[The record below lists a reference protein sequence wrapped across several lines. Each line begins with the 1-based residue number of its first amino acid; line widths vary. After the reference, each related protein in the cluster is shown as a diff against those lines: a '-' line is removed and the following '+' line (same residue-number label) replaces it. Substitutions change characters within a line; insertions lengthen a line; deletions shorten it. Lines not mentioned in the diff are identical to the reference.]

1 MELNVKQSGIE
12 RRTFTVTYR
21 KTLNNKVH
29 KRVHELYLRND
40 IPCGLKRCMTCKANA
55 GSDMKLLDVRD
66 NSTHSKAAP
75 YCHMLLIDGISLL
88 KFIDV
93 LDEDIFRNIIVPQ
106 SAWNYVKKLNPSIY
120 KRVNKLYTE
129 NQDRL
134 FVFLNEFVEA
144 TFVDPGLNRVPELYQ
159 EKCLLRVAIYLESH
173 WESLGCQP
181 ILICS
186 SDETKQRM
194 RENFE
199 NTKTLM
205 EYVEG
210 IDGAS
215 KIAER
220 LADLS
225 KTESRGKA
233 LFPEYWTQDALLDG
247 ISKGTL
253 KKGKFQISTEN
264 YLEAYINFDFGEQW
278 FIQGRKSMNRA
289 IHGDTVV
296 AQLLPESEWT
306 CPEKVI
312 RLRDAEEAQ
321 TEEAVEDDEGLEEK
335 LDEEIT
341 ESTPSKRLK
350 KDVVPTAQIVGIL
363 RRNWRNYCGVIM
375 PAHIEGGRR
384 FLFAPTERLISRIRI
399 ETSHYEDLK
408 NKKLLVQIDNWP
420 QDSYYPKGHYIR
432 VIGTEGEQETE
443 DEVILLEH
451 EIPHAEFSPAV
462 MACLPGE
469 DWKPDP
475 EPYRQDLTHLD
486 ICSVDPP
493 GCTDIDD
500 ALHCSD
506 LGNGRYEVGVHIADV
521 THFVRPSTAID
532 TEAAERSTSVY
543 LCGRRID
550 MLPILLSSN
559 LCSLREDQP
568 RYAFSVIWILREDAS
583 IENVRF
589 TKSLIKSRRAFTY
602 QAAQE
607 MVDDTK
613 TYTDNISQSLRNLM
627 KLSRCLKANRKIM
640 GALELASSEIR
651 FEMDYETRT
660 PKSVQEK
667 QHLATMSMVEE
678 FMLLANISVAEKILK
693 AYPDCAI
700 LRRHPVPS
708 RDAFKP
714 LSIAAEACGF
724 KLNVDTGKELA
735 KSLDEVDLKYKE
747 KGMQSDV
754 GRMLR
759 MLATRCMTQAVYFA
773 AGTVSQDQYLHY
785 GLAAKVYTH
794 FTSPIRRYAD
804 VMVHRLLAAV
814 IEADKIHPVMLDRK
828 KLIRLTENM
837 NRRHRQAQY
846 ASRASILLNTYL
858 MIKTHPEPRIRAI
871 VIGIRSNG
879 IQVIIPK
886 YGLESV
892 IFFTATQKMQS
903 QEQMMEY
910 CNDKIRLFQ
919 EVEVSVELVEKNQRR
934 RINVTLLK
942 PFIEGFSVVTGCETD
957 MPKLNPSIYKRV
969 NKLYT
974 ENQDRLFVFLNE
986 FVEATFVDPGLN
998 RVPELYQEKCLL
1010 RVAIYLESHW
1020 ESLGCQPILICSSD
1034 ETKQRMRENF
1044 ENTKTLMEYVEGI
1057 DGASK
1062 IAERLADLSK
1072 TESRGKALFPEY
1084 WTQDALLDGISK
1096 GTLKKENSSVVAQ
1109 LLPESEW
1116 TCPEKVIRLRDAEEA
1131 QTEEAV
1137 EDDEGLE
1144 EKLDEEITES
1154 TPSKRLKKDVVPT
1167 AQIVGIL
1174 RRNWRGRRFLFAPTE
1189 RLISRIRIE
1198 TSHYEDLKN
1207 KKLLVQIDNW
1217 PQDSY
1222 YPKGHYIRV
1231 IGTEG
1236 EQETEDEVILLEHEI
1251 PHAEFSPAVMACL
1264 PGEDWKPDPE
1274 PYRQDL
1280 THLDICSVDP
1290 PGCTDIDDALHCSDL
1305 GNGRYEVGVHIA
1317 DVTHFVRPSTAIDT
1331 EAAERSTSVYLCGRR
1346 IDMLPILLSSNLCSL
1361 REDQPRYAFSVI
1373 WILREDASIEN
1384 VRFTKSLI
1392 KSRRAFTYQAAQE
1405 MVDDTKTYTDNIS
1418 QSLRNLMKLSR
1429 CLKAN
1434 RKIMGALELASSEIR
1449 FEMDYETRT
1458 PKSVQEKQH
1467 LATMSMVEEFMLLAN
1482 ISVAEKIL
1490 KAYPD
1495 CAILRRHPVPSRDAF
1510 KPLSIAAEAC
1520 GFKLNVDT
1528 GKELAKSLD
1537 EVDLKYKEKGMQSD
1551 VGRMLRML
1559 ATRCMTQAVYFAAGT
1574 VSQDQYLHYGLAAKV
1589 YTHFTSPIRRYADV
1603 MVHRLL
1609 AAVIEA
1615 DKIHPVMLDRKKLI
1629 RLTENMNRRHRQAQY
1644 ASRASI
1650 LLNTYLMIKT
1660 HPEPRIR
1667 AIVIGIRSNG
1677 IQVIIPKYGLESV
1690 IFFTA
1695 TQKMQSQEQMMEY
1708 CNDKIRLFQEVEV
1721 SVELVEKNQRR
1732 RINVTLLKPFI
1743 EGFSVVTGCETDM
1756 PV

>member
-40 IPCGLKRCMTCKANA
+40 IPCGLKTCATCKANV
-55 GSDMKLLDVRD
+55 GSDVKLLDIKD

-75 YCHMLLIDGISLL
+75 YYHMLLIDGISLL

-173 WESLGCQP
+173 WESLGCHP

-233 LFPEYWTQDALLDG
+233 LFPEYWTQDALLD
-247 ISKGTL
+247 
-253 KKGKFQISTEN
+253 
-264 YLEAYINFDFGEQW
+264 AYINFDFGEQW

-296 AQLLPESEWT
+296 AQLLPESEWA

-321 TEEAVEDDEGLEEK
+321 TGEAVEGDEALEEK
-335 LDEEIT
+335 LDQEIT
-341 ESTPSKRLK
+341 ESTPCKRLK

-375 PAHIEGGRR
+375 PAHIE
-384 FLFAPTERLISRIRI
+384 
-399 ETSHYEDLK
+399 
-408 NKKLLVQIDNWP
+408 
-420 QDSYYPKGHYIR
+420 DSYYPKGHYIR

-462 MACLPGE
+462 MACLPVE

-500 ALHCSD
+500 ALHCVD

-521 THFVRPSTAID
+521 THFVRPGTAID
-532 TEAAERSTSVY
+532 MEAAERSTSVY

-583 IENVRF
+583 IESVRF

-708 RDAFKP
+708 RESFKP
-714 LSIAAEACGF
+714 LSI
-724 KLNVDTGKELA
+724 LA
-735 KSLDEVDLKYKE
+735 KSLDEVDQKYKE
-747 KGMQSDV
+747 KGLQSDV

-773 AGTVSQDQYLHY
+773 TGTVPQDQYLHY

-858 MIKTHPEPRIRAI
+858 MIKNHSEPRIRAI

-934 RINVTLLK
+934 RINVTLL
-942 PFIEGFSVVTGCETD
+942 E
-957 MPKLNPSIYKRV
+957 
-969 NKLYT
+969 
-974 ENQDRLFVFLNE
+974 
-986 FVEATFVDPGLN
+986 
-998 RVPELYQEKCLL
+998 
-1010 RVAIYLESHW
+1010 
-1020 ESLGCQPILICSSD
+1020 
-1034 ETKQRMRENF
+1034 
-1044 ENTKTLMEYVEGI
+1044 
-1057 DGASK
+1057 
-1062 IAERLADLSK
+1062 
-1072 TESRGKALFPEY
+1072 
-1084 WTQDALLDGISK
+1084 
-1096 GTLKKENSSVVAQ
+1096 
-1109 LLPESEW
+1109 
-1116 TCPEKVIRLRDAEEA
+1116 
-1131 QTEEAV
+1131 
-1137 EDDEGLE
+1137 
-1144 EKLDEEITES
+1144 
-1154 TPSKRLKKDVVPT
+1154 
-1167 AQIVGIL
+1167 
-1174 RRNWRGRRFLFAPTE
+1174 
-1189 RLISRIRIE
+1189 
-1198 TSHYEDLKN
+1198 
-1207 KKLLVQIDNW
+1207 
-1217 PQDSY
+1217 
-1222 YPKGHYIRV
+1222 
-1231 IGTEG
+1231 
-1236 EQETEDEVILLEHEI
+1236 
-1251 PHAEFSPAVMACL
+1251 
-1264 PGEDWKPDPE
+1264 
-1274 PYRQDL
+1274 
-1280 THLDICSVDP
+1280 
-1290 PGCTDIDDALHCSDL
+1290 
-1305 GNGRYEVGVHIA
+1305 
-1317 DVTHFVRPSTAIDT
+1317 
-1331 EAAERSTSVYLCGRR
+1331 
-1346 IDMLPILLSSNLCSL
+1346 
-1361 REDQPRYAFSVI
+1361 
-1373 WILREDASIEN
+1373 
-1384 VRFTKSLI
+1384 
-1392 KSRRAFTYQAAQE
+1392 
-1405 MVDDTKTYTDNIS
+1405 
-1418 QSLRNLMKLSR
+1418 
-1429 CLKAN
+1429 
-1434 RKIMGALELASSEIR
+1434 
-1449 FEMDYETRT
+1449 
-1458 PKSVQEKQH
+1458 
-1467 LATMSMVEEFMLLAN
+1467 
-1482 ISVAEKIL
+1482 
-1490 KAYPD
+1490 
-1495 CAILRRHPVPSRDAF
+1495 
-1510 KPLSIAAEAC
+1510 
-1520 GFKLNVDT
+1520 
-1528 GKELAKSLD
+1528 
-1537 EVDLKYKEKGMQSD
+1537 
-1551 VGRMLRML
+1551 
-1559 ATRCMTQAVYFAAGT
+1559 
-1574 VSQDQYLHYGLAAKV
+1574 
-1589 YTHFTSPIRRYADV
+1589 
-1603 MVHRLL
+1603 
-1609 AAVIEA
+1609 
-1615 DKIHPVMLDRKKLI
+1615 
-1629 RLTENMNRRHRQAQY
+1629 
-1644 ASRASI
+1644 
-1650 LLNTYLMIKT
+1650 
-1660 HPEPRIR
+1660 
-1667 AIVIGIRSNG
+1667 
-1677 IQVIIPKYGLESV
+1677 
-1690 IFFTA
+1690 
-1695 TQKMQSQEQMMEY
+1695 
-1708 CNDKIRLFQEVEV
+1708 
-1721 SVELVEKNQRR
+1721 
-1732 RINVTLLKPFI
+1732 PFI